1 MFRRLQAA
9 VGNGVVSAAEVERAV
24 AAAAASGEGLDLADL
39 LYDQAQAGRLIATP
53 VRVIGFADEEGV
65 R

>member
-1 MFRRLQAA
+1 MT
-9 VGNGVVSAAEVERAV
+9 AAEVERAV
-24 AAAAASGEGLDLADL
+24 ASAAAAGQGLDLADL
-39 LYDQAQAGRLIATP
+39 LYNQAQAGRLIASP